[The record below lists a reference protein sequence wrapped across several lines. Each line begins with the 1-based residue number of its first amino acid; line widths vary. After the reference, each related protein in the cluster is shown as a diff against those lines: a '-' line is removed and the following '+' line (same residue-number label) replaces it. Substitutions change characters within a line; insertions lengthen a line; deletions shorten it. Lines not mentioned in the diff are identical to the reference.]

1 MLAPPNDLA
10 PPPMKPRLEAAK
22 RGELQDPPP
31 GRPPQ
36 ANELMFHDL
45 MDRFSIL
52 AEHCARFSRE
62 VYGRTGSLPQQDLE
76 RTIRRHLDLSRAIFS
91 QYIIVRRLTALERFG
106 IVQRTV
112 TGESPMDARY
122 ALTHKGTVIARLGEP
137 VMLYIRLAEGWF
149 NGQPPAPRAVAENP
163 PPKTTI
169 P

>member
-1 MLAPPNDLA
+1 
-10 PPPMKPRLEAAK
+10 
-22 RGELQDPPP
+22 
-31 GRPPQ
+31 
-36 ANELMFHDL
+36 MFHDL

-91 QYIIVRRLTALERFG
+91 QYTIELLTVLYFRNATSFKDIHKALGHISPSVIVRRLTALERFG

-149 NGQPPAPRAVAENP
+149 NGQPPAPGAVVENP